1 MNIVGQNHG
10 RLPLLESLLSVV
22 GRATREEDS
31 FGSYRKNLKR
41 LFPRRR
47 TGEGAIDGIVGI
59 GVLAALEKGELTC
72 EAASCLA
79 KVFFCCLWICL
90 LLQEPICSKM
100 ITEDLP

>member
-41 LFPRRR
+41 LFR

-72 EAASCLA
+72 ELLFSES
-79 KVFFCCLWICL
+79 L
-90 LLQEPICSKM
+90 LLLPM
-100 ITEDLP
+100 DLSSLARADLFKNDY

>member
-72 EAASCLA
+72 ELLFSES
-79 KVFFCCLWICL
+79 L
-90 LLQEPICSKM
+90 LLLPM
-100 ITEDLP
+100 DLSSLARADLFKNDY